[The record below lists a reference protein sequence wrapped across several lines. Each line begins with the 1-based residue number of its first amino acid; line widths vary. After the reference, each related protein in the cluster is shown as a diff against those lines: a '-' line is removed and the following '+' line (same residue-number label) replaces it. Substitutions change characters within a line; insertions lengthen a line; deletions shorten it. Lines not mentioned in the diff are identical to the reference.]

1 MLSGAQFVK
10 DILDCHPQT
19 CYELFRMDKWTF
31 VNLCH
36 HLKRHENLK
45 DTQWVTIVEA
55 VVMFLLIVGHNVRMR
70 VVADHFQ
77 HLIETITR
85 HFKEV
90 RRVLCQLAKILIR
103 PCNMSNEVP
112 SYIANNPKYFP
123 WFKVIYIYIFHNL
136 KSFYISISCLCFY
149 SKK

>member
-1 MLSGAQFVK
+1 MLSGTQFVR

-19 CYELFRMDKWTF
+19 CYELFRMDKRTF

-77 HLIETITR
+77 YLTEI
-85 HFKEV
+85 V
-90 RRVLCQLAKILIR
+90 A
-103 PCNMSNEVP
+103 
-112 SYIANNPKYFP
+112 
-123 WFKVIYIYIFHNL
+123 
-136 KSFYISISCLCFY
+136 
-149 SKK
+149 